1 MKFKD
6 NLVQL
11 ILGLGVIFTLI
22 SIYLAVI
29 FTPSHEVMGD
39 VQRIFYFHVASA
51 WISYLAFGI
60 TFVAGLFYLKTKNLK
75 WDKIAFSSVE
85 IGIVFCT
92 LGIITGSTWAGAVWG
107 VFWIWED
114 FKLFTTLVLWLI
126 FVAYLALRTNAKS
139 KTSKAKLSAVFGI
152 IGFVCI
158 PFSFAANRIWQQY
171 HPSVIVTSKGSLQPS
186 MAFALVM
193 AVIAFTFLF
202 IYFLIVRLNIE
213 EMKDNIEQIKQD
225 IGGKNV

>member
-1 MKFKD
+1 MKFK
-6 NLVQL
+6 NNRIYFILLLGIILTLV
-11 ILGLGVIFTLI
+11 

-29 FTPSHEVMGD
+29 YTPPHELMGD

-60 TFVAGLFYLKTKNLK
+60 TFVTSLFFLKTKDLK
-75 WDKIAFSSVE
+75 WDKIASSSVE

-92 LGIITGSTWAGAVWG
+92 LGIVTGSTWAGAVWG

-114 FKLFTTLVLWLI
+114 FKLFTTLVLWLVFI
-126 FVAYLALRTNAKS
+126 AYIAIRTNAKS
-139 KTSKAKLSAVFGI
+139 KNSKAKLSAVFGI
-152 IGFVCI
+152 IGFICI

-186 MAFALVM
+186 MAFTLVT

-202 IYFLIVRLNIE
+202 IYLLIVRFNIE
-213 EMKDNIEQIKQD
+213 EMKDNIEIIKQY
-225 IGGKNV
+225 IGGRNV